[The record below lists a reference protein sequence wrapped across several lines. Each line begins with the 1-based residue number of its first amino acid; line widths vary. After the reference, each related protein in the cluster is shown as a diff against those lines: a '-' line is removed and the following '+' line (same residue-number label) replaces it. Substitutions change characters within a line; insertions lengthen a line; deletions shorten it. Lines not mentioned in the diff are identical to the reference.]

1 MLANELIVF
10 LQAQRTSPGM
20 ITVFQDKVYFKEFI
34 PIVIKLQSNFQVR
47 DIAKAGDAVLEG
59 YLNELF

>member
-1 MLANELIVF
+1 
-10 LQAQRTSPGM
+10 M
-20 ITVFQDKVYFKEFI
+20 ITVFQDKLYFKEFI
-34 PIVIKLQSNFQVR
+34 PIVIKLQNNFQVR